1 MIVWNEDPPLAA
13 TPGTLAAG
21 YALHVGVP
29 GIADYRRLRETSGL
43 TPRSIAAAEAGL
55 PNSFAGV
62 HVRHGDA
69 VIGMGR
75 IVGDGSLFLH
85 IVDIAVDP
93 LHQGRGIGRAIVAA
107 LLEHIA
113 AHAPAEVYVSLIA
126 NRKAHRLYAQFGFGE
141 VTPDARG
148 MALWMRGEARTA

>member
-1 MIVWNEDPPLAA
+1 MNDDEPPAA
-13 TPGTLAAG
+13 APIALPAG
-21 YALHVGVP
+21 YGLHMGVP
-29 GIADYRRLRETSGL
+29 EIADYRRLRTASGL
-43 TPRSIAAAEAGL
+43 KPRSQAAAAAGL

-62 HVRHGDA
+62 HVRHGNT

-93 LHQGRGIGRAIVAA
+93 RHQGRGIGRAIVAA
-107 LLEHIA
+107 LLAHIA

-126 NRKAHRLYAQFGFGE
+126 NGKAHRLYAQFGFGE

-148 MALWMRGEARTA
+148 MALWMRGEAR